1 MEKTFED
8 QILAKLDYLLRVHTI
23 SVTKGMKQN
32 EQIALLNR
40 AGLPPKKIADLLGKN
55 IFVPRIIGPC
65 GRVRCRSAR
74 VHGNA
79 PYRSLRSLFQG
90 RTQDAKPVLRYHHSR
105 RGIPRDAPDTSARE
119 P

>member
-40 AGLPPKKIADLLGKN
+40 AGLPPKKIADLLGTTGHTVN
-55 IFVPRIIGPC
+55 V
-65 GRVRCRSAR
+65 ALT
-74 VHGNA
+74 N
-79 PYRSLRSLFQG
+79 LRKAAQKKG
-90 RTQDAKPVLRYHHSR
+90 KKAQSR
-105 RGIPRDAPDTSARE
+105 RK
-119 P
+119 